1 MDSSFTTLA
10 ALTGHHAAS
19 APHKP
24 AIRVDGAVWS
34 YGDLH
39 ERVLQTVAGRRRA
52 GGGAG
57 VPGGGLGRKQP
68 PY

>member
-1 MDSSFTTLA
+1 MNSNFTTLA

-19 APHKP
+19 APNKP

-39 ERVLQTVAGRRRA
+39 ERVLQTVAAQRR
-52 GGGAG
+52 GGEG
-57 VPGGGLGRKQP
+57 
-68 PY
+68 

>member
-1 MDSSFTTLA
+1 MNSNFTTLA

-19 APHKP
+19 APNKP

-39 ERVLQTVAGRRRA
+39 ERVLQTVAARRRRQA
-52 GGGAG
+52 SCACRAAQRRGGEG
-57 VPGGGLGRKQP
+57 
-68 PY
+68 

>member
-1 MDSSFTTLA
+1 MNSNFTTLA

-19 APHKP
+19 APNQP

-39 ERVLQTVAGRRRA
+39 ERVLQTVAAQRR
-52 GGGAG
+52 GGEG
-57 VPGGGLGRKQP
+57 
-68 PY
+68 

>member
-1 MDSSFTTLA
+1 MNSNFTTLA

-19 APHKP
+19 APNKP

-39 ERVLQTVAGRRRA
+39 ERVLQTVAGGGRVTGLA
-52 GGGAG
+52 GW
-57 VPGGGLGRKQP
+57 R
-68 PY
+68 

>member
-1 MDSSFTTLA
+1 MDSNFTTLA

-39 ERVLQTVAGRRRA
+39 ERVLQTVAALQLCRDRGRCRA
-52 GGGAG
+52 
-57 VPGGGLGRKQP
+57 V
-68 PY
+68 